1 MSDEMK
7 TSGEGEFAPIG
18 EVAPAPAAPIIRRG
32 AVSRNALLIVAGV
45 IILAVTVGL
54 IWYAMT
60 LGNSS
65 PVAPITTV
73 VLPSVPTG
81 GGTGSTTT
89 TTAPPVVA
97 IDNRDVFTPRNPFT
111 VIPPIEIA
119 VPVTDTSD
127 NSDNNTTET
136 ADTTTLT
143 LRDIVTV
150 DGVRKAVVRL
160 AGVNYTLAAGET
172 VGSSQWSIVEVNTNN
187 IVALYGDVRVTIS
200 LGSK

>member
-1 MSDEMK
+1 MK

-45 IILAVTVGL
+45 IILAVAVGL
-54 IWYAMT
+54 VWYAMT
-60 LGNSS
+60 LANSS

-73 VLPSVPTG
+73 VLPSTPTG

-127 NSDNNTTET
+127 NSGNNTTET

>member
-1 MSDEMK
+1 MK
-7 TSGEGEFAPIG
+7 TSGEGDFAPIG
-18 EVAPAPAAPIIRRG
+18 EVAPAPAAPIIKRG

-54 IWYAMT
+54 IWYAMS
-60 LGNSS
+60 LANNS

-73 VLPSVPTG
+73 VLPPTPAG
-81 GGTGSTTT
+81 GGSTGSTTT
-89 TTAPPVVA
+89 AAPGPIVS

-111 VIPPIEIA
+111 VILPIEIA
-119 VPVTDTSD
+119 VPESDTSD
-127 NSDNNTTET
+127 NSDNNTET

-160 AGVNYTLAAGET
+160 AGVTYTLAAGET